1 MAEIHN
7 PGPNWPAATWL
18 ALVSLTL
25 GSLAVVSSELLPM
38 GVLTPL
44 ARDLEVSEGVAGQT
58 VTLTAIFAGL
68 AAPTIA
74 LIIGH
79 TDRKYVMLAVTGLVV
94 ISNLLAA
101 LSWGFWGLL
110 GARVILGLAIGGF
123 FALAGATIARLV
135 PMASFGRAMG
145 VVFVGISLATV
156 IAPPLGALISDVWG
170 WRAAFFAAAC
180 VGFIAVALQS
190 AFLPAVPATA
200 ATSPSVLAGLV
211 RRPAVRIGLIAG
223 LLLVGGHFAGFTFLR
238 PWLELGAGFDGR
250 ELALVLLLHGIA
262 NVLGSALAG
271 MIADRR
277 LKAGFV
283 GSGLLLGVSTGGLAL
298 LGASLFSTLFFA
310 AMWGL
315 AFGAAPVLIQTWM
328 GRAAPDQLEAIG
340 GLFLGVLQFSIAL
353 GAIAG
358 GSALDLLGVRA
369 PLAITVGGGVLAT
382 LLVLGGARGSD
393 AGGIGRN
400 FQPGD
405 GDDFCNKQRRLSPG
419 AVVATTR
426 IFQLASPRH
435 FTFTIRLA

>member
-1 MAEIHN
+1 MTKTHE
-7 PGPNWPAATWL
+7 PGPGWPAATWL
-18 ALVSLTL
+18 ALISLTL

-44 ARDLEVSEGVAGQT
+44 AQDLGISEGLAGQA

-68 AAPTIA
+68 AAPTVA
-74 LIIGH
+74 LIIGRA
-79 TDRKYVMLAVTGLVV
+79 DRKHVMLAVTGLVV
-94 ISNLLAA
+94 VSNLLAA
-101 LSWGFWGLL
+101 LSWGFWSLL

-145 VVFVGISLATV
+145 VVFAGISLATV
-156 IAPPLGALISDVWG
+156 IAPPLGALISDIWG
-170 WRAAFFAAAC
+170 WRAAFFAAAGAGL
-180 VGFIAVALQS
+180 VAVVLQS
-190 AFLPAVPATA
+190 VCLPPVPATA
-200 ATSPSVLAGLV
+200 ATSPAALVGLV
-211 RRPAVRIGLIAG
+211 RRPAVRIGLVAG

-238 PWLELGAGFDGR
+238 PWLEVGAGLGAT
-250 ELALVLLLHGIA
+250 AVAAVLLVYGVA

-277 LKAGFV
+277 LETGFAG
-283 GSGLLLGVSTGGLAL
+283 GGLLLSVSTGGLAL
-298 LGASLFSTLFFA
+298 MGTSFSSALFFA

-328 GRAAPDQLEAIG
+328 GRAAPDQLEAVG

-369 PLAITVGGGVLAT
+369 PLAITVSCGVLAA
-382 LLVLGGARGSD
+382 LLVLGRAP
-393 AGGIGRN
+393 AALEA
-400 FQPGD
+400 PT
-405 GDDFCNKQRRLSPG
+405 P
-419 AVVATTR
+419 AE
-426 IFQLASPRH
+426 
-435 FTFTIRLA
+435 